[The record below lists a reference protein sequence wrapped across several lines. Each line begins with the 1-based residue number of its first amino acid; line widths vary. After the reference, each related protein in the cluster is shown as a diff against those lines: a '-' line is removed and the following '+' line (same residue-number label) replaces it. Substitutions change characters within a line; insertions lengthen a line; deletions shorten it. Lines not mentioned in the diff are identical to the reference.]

1 MGLQKCRRDVVVI
14 FVSTTKKSSNS
25 SGSAAKRSTVWAGT
39 VLFRTPGIW
48 NRRPEELD
56 DRHCHRALR
65 GYPASS
71 VQSAVQEKC
80 DDLRHVHHYGGS
92 PQRLSK
98 GRSPPRP
105 ALSRNGRHFMCGK
118 EPPRPFRKAPRSP
131 RP

>member
-1 MGLQKCRRDVVVI
+1 MGVQKWRRDVLAI
-14 FVSTTKKSSNS
+14 LVSTTTKSSNS
-25 SGSAAKRSTVWAGT
+25 SVSAARRSKVCART

-92 PQRLSK
+92 PQRIAK
-98 GRSPPRP
+98 GGSRPSRCFERGKKIFLPRRIP
-105 ALSRNGRHFMCGK
+105 RH
-118 EPPRPFRKAPRSP
+118 S
-131 RP
+131 